1 MRSKPQPRAES
12 AALAGLQGDPSADLD
27 RATRVL
33 YDRVCSEFSNRALL
47 KALDDPASDEIRLG
61 EGFQIVLVPGIL
73 YRHYPHTGAD
83 GAVLKQIAKRLGV
96 PFQTIPLNG
105 TEGLENAAD
114 LVIEYLHALP
124 PDADVLLFSLSKGSA
139 EVRHALARDP
149 ENPAFRCVRAWVSV
163 SGLPFGTPSA
173 ELILSRTIPRVIFS
187 IWCRLRRWNLDAV
200 RELLLHRPAAPF
212 ELPAH
217 MRFVQV
223 AAFPCQADLQDR
235 RSRRLRAQLGRF
247 GPNDGF
253 AVLAELTGLPG
264 HFYPLW
270 GADHYLRGVPDLPQR
285 IARLIRL
292 LGAE

>member
-1 MRSKPQPRAES
+1 MRSRPQPRAES
-12 AALAGLQGDPSADLD
+12 PALAGSPGDPSAALD
-27 RATRVL
+27 RETRTL
-33 YDRVCSEFSNRALL
+33 YERVCSEFSNRALL
-47 KALDDPASDEIRLG
+47 QALDDPASDEIRLG
-61 EGFQIVLVPGIL
+61 EGLQIVLVPGIL
-73 YRHYPHTGAD
+73 YRQYPRTGAD
-83 GAVLKQIAKRLGV
+83 GAVLRQIAERLGV
-96 PFQTIPLNG
+96 PFQTIPLDG
-105 TEGLENAAD
+105 TEGLESAAD
-114 LVIEYLHALP
+114 LITEHLLALP

-149 ENPAFRCVRAWVSV
+149 ENPAFRRARAWISV

-173 ELILSRTIPRVIFS
+173 ELILSRTLPRVIFS
-187 IWCRLRRWNLDAV
+187 IWCRLRGWNLDAV

-212 ELPAH
+212 ELPEH

-235 RSRRLRAQLGRF
+235 RSRRLRKRLARF

-270 GADHYLRGVPDLPQR
+270 GADHYLRGVPDLSQR

-292 LGAE
+292 LGAA